1 MEKQLLQ
8 ACREG
13 SLQLV
18 RQLVEEKEIDVNTVL
33 DWSGWTPLHHA
44 CRQAIIIIT
53 NDHTYMQLTHER
65 SNSINIKLVIRIRSR
80 PMLHTPYDG

>member
-1 MEKQLLQ
+1 MQ

-33 DWSGWTPLHHA
+33 DSSFGYQGWTPLHHA
-44 CRQAIIIIT
+44 SRQAIIIIA

-65 SNSINIKLVIRIRSR
+65 SNSIKIKHVIRIR
-80 PMLHTPYDG
+80 L

>member
-1 MEKQLLQ
+1 MQ

-18 RQLVEEKEIDVNTVL
+18 RQLVVEKEIDVNTVL
-33 DWSGWTPLHHA
+33 DPNSRYRGWTPLHHA
-44 CRQAIIIIT
+44 CRQAIVIVA
-53 NDHTYMQLTHER
+53 NDHTYMQLTHKR
-65 SNSINIKLVIRIRSR
+65 FNSTNIKLVIRIRSR